1 MAADRVQTGWEIE
14 AALAVQR
21 STWSFVTVSAAS
33 PSSLNPALE
42 ALSDGFC
49 MLGPDGRVSYWNA
62 AAERMLGAPRDG
74 VLGLRLSEAFAGVDD
89 AALGERLAELSGG
102 DRPLKLAGDEVFPDA
117 PGLFTVVATAAGDG
131 VALQLRAPDVEAER
145 SLGVLDSIRHGCVA
159 VDAQGRIAYANRAA
173 RGVLGARRLELAG
186 IEIWSLLP
194 HEPPVLRRTLADALA
209 DGRPRR
215 LHAVQAETEPFRG
228 RFFDVWTRPL
238 SGGGA
243 SILFEDVTHRIER
256 DKDLARY
263 AAEAEEASRAKS
275 RFFAAASHELRTPLH
290 AIVGYT
296 HLLATSTFGAMPPE
310 AERAAERSGM
320 CAEHLARLVDD
331 VLLLSTTEIDRLRIA
346 PVRMAP
352 ADFLHST
359 LEPLRVQAEAK
370 GLRFTIAAADGL
382 PELESDPD
390 RLRQVLQAVVGNAVK
405 FTPRGSVRVEARAA
419 GNPHAMEFR
428 VADTGPGIP
437 ADERERIF
445 EPFEQLCDPSR
456 TDSVNRGTGLGL
468 TIARQLTTR
477 LHGTLVVEDD
487 AADAGT
493 VFRLRVPLEFPA

>member
-1 MAADRVQTGWEIE
+1 VAA
-14 AALAVQR
+14 QR
-21 STWSFVTVSAAS
+21 STRSSVTLSAAI
-33 PSSLNPALE
+33 PLSLNPGLE

-49 MLGPDGRVSYWNA
+49 MLGPDGRIDYVNA
-62 AAERMLGAPRDG
+62 AAEHMLGVRREA
-74 VLGLRLSEAFAGVDD
+74 VLGVSLSDAFPGADEPALRA
-89 AALGERLAELSGG
+89 RLAGLGG
-102 DRPLKLAGDEVFPDA
+102 PLRLAGDEVLPGA
-117 PGLFTVVATAAGDG
+117 PAVFTVVVTAAGDG
-131 VALQLRAPDVEAER
+131 VALQLRAPDPEAER
-145 SLGVLDSIRHGCVA
+145 SLGLLDSIRHGCVA

-173 RGVLGARRLELAG
+173 RGVLGARREARAG
-186 IEIWSLLP
+186 TEIWSVLP
-194 HEPPVLRRTLADALA
+194 DEPAVLRRTLTESLA

-215 LHAVQAETEPFRG
+215 LQAVQVEAEPFRG

-238 SGGGA
+238 TGGGA
-243 SILFEDVTHRIER
+243 SILFEDVTPRIER

-296 HLLATSTFGAMPPE
+296 HLLATSTFGPMPAE

-346 PVRMAP
+346 PVRLAP
-352 ADFLHST
+352 ADFLHTT

-382 PELESDPD
+382 PELESDPE

-405 FTPRGSVRVEARAA
+405 FTPRGSVVVEARAA
-419 GNPHAMEFR
+419 GEPHAMEFR

-456 TDSVNRGTGLGL
+456 TDSPNRGTGLGL

-477 LHGTLVVEDD
+477 LHGTLEVEDD
-487 AADAGT
+487 APDAGT
-493 VFRLRVPLEFPA
+493 VFRLRVPLVFPA

>member
-1 MAADRVQTGWEIE
+1 
-14 AALAVQR
+14 
-21 STWSFVTVSAAS
+21 
-33 PSSLNPALE
+33 
-42 ALSDGFC
+42 
-49 MLGPDGRVSYWNA
+49 
-62 AAERMLGAPRDG
+62 
-74 VLGLRLSEAFAGVDD
+74 
-89 AALGERLAELSGG
+89 
-102 DRPLKLAGDEVFPDA
+102 
-117 PGLFTVVATAAGDG
+117 
-131 VALQLRAPDVEAER
+131 VEA
-145 SLGVLDSIRHGCVA
+145 D
-159 VDAQGRIAYANRAA
+159 
-173 RGVLGARRLELAG
+173 
-186 IEIWSLLP
+186 
-194 HEPPVLRRTLADALA
+194 T
-209 DGRPRR
+209 
-215 LHAVQAETEPFRG
+215 FRG

-238 SGGGA
+238 AGGGA
-243 SILFEDVTHRIER
+243 SIVFEDVTTRIER

-296 HLLATSTFGAMPPE
+296 HLLATSTFGPMPPE

-352 ADFLHST
+352 AHFLHTT

-370 GLRFTIAAADGL
+370 GLRFVIAAPDGL

-405 FTPRGSVRVEARAA
+405 FTPRGSVSVEARAGGSGA
-419 GNPHAMEFR
+419 FEFR

-477 LHGTLVVEDD
+477 LHGTLVVEDE
-487 AADAGT
+487 ATDAGT
-493 VFRLRVPLEFPA
+493 VFRLRVPLDFPA

>member
-1 MAADRVQTGWEIE
+1 MGENGAAV
-14 AALAVQR
+14 AAQR
-21 STWSFVTVSAAS
+21 STWSPETLSAAI

-49 MLGPDGRVSYWNA
+49 MLGPDGSITYWNA
-62 AAERMLGAPRDG
+62 AAERMLGVPRDG
-74 VLGLRLSEAFAGVDD
+74 VLGLRLSDAFSGVDEN
-89 AALGERLAELSGG
+89 AVSTRLAEVRGG
-102 DRPLKLAGDEVFPDA
+102 AVRLDGGEIFPAA
-117 PGLFTVVATAAGDG
+117 PRGLTVIATRAEEG
-131 VALQLRAPDVEAER
+131 VALQLRAPDAEAER
-145 SLGVLDSIRHGCVA
+145 SLGLLDSIRHGCVA

-173 RGVLGARRLELAG
+173 RGVLGARREAVAG
-186 IEIWSLLP
+186 TEIWPLLP
-194 HEPPVLRRTLADALA
+194 DEPAVLRRTLAAALA

-215 LHAVQAETEPFRG
+215 LQALQVEADPFRG

-238 SGGGA
+238 AGGGA
-243 SILFEDVTHRIER
+243 SIVFEDVTTRIER

-296 HLLATSTFGAMPPE
+296 HLLATSTFGPMPPE

-352 ADFLHST
+352 AHFLHTT

-370 GLRFTIAAADGL
+370 GLRFVIAAPDGL

-405 FTPRGSVRVEARAA
+405 FTPRGSVSVEARAGGSGA
-419 GNPHAMEFR
+419 FEFR

-477 LHGTLVVEDD
+477 LHGTLVVEDE
-487 AADAGT
+487 ATDAGT
-493 VFRLRVPLEFPA
+493 VFRLRVPLDFPA

>member
-1 MAADRVQTGWEIE
+1 M
-14 AALAVQR
+14 
-21 STWSFVTVSAAS
+21 SAAI
-33 PSSLNPALE
+33 PTSLNPALE

-49 MLGPDGRVSYWNA
+49 MLGPDGSVTYWNA
-62 AAERMLGAPRDG
+62 AAERMLGAPREG
-74 VLGLRLSEAFAGVDD
+74 VLGLRLSDAFPATDEAAVR
-89 AALGERLAELSGG
+89 AWLAEVRGG
-102 DRPLKLAGDEVFPDA
+102 PLRLDGREIFPGA
-117 PGLFTVVATAAGDG
+117 PRGLIVVATQAADG
-131 VALQLRAPDVEAER
+131 VALQLRAPDPEAER
-145 SLGVLDSIRHGCVA
+145 SLGLLDSIRHGCVA

-173 RGVLGARRLELAG
+173 RGVLGARREGMAG
-186 IEIWSLLP
+186 TEIWALLP
-194 HEPPVLRRTLADALA
+194 HEPPVLRRTLAAAMA

-215 LHAVQAETEPFRG
+215 LQALQVEAEPFRG
-228 RFFDVWTRPL
+228 RFFDIWTRPL
-238 SGGGA
+238 AGGGA
-243 SILFEDVTHRIER
+243 SILFEDVTARIER

-296 HLLATSTFGAMPPE
+296 HLLATSTFGPMPAE
-310 AERAAERSGM
+310 AERAAERSGV

-331 VLLLSTTEIDRLRIA
+331 VLLLSTTEIDRLRIV
-346 PVRMAP
+346 PVRLAP
-352 ADFLHST
+352 ADFLHTT

-370 GLRFTIAAADGL
+370 GLRFTIAAADEL
-382 PELESDPD
+382 PQLESDPD

-405 FTPRGSVRVEARAA
+405 FTPRGSVRVEARADDSCA
-419 GNPHAMEFR
+419 LEFR

-437 ADERERIF
+437 AGERERIF

-477 LHGTLVVEDD
+477 LHGTLVLEDD
-487 AADAGT
+487 APDTGA
-493 VFRLRVPLEFPA
+493 VFRLRVPLDFPA